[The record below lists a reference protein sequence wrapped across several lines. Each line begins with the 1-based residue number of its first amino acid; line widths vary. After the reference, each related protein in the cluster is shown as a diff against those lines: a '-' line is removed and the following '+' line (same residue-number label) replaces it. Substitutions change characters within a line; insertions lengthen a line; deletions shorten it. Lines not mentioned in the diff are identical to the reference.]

1 MNMKSLPATFLLPI
15 IIGFLLMKQILFRFF
30 FIHKSHEVRLIPN
43 S

>member
-30 FIHKSHEVRLIPN
+30 SFINRTKCD
-43 S
+43 